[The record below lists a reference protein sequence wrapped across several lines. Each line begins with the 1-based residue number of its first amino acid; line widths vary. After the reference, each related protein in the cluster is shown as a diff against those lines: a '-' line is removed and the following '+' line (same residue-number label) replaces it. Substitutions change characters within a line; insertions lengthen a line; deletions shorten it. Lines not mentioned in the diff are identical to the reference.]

1 METQRI
7 SLYQAIEPRDATLT
21 KDGVLTNCYAED
33 NPEGVMIVKRG
44 GISEVTTLC
53 AGTGQGAYYFNG
65 LAVFVACDTLVMNR
79 VQVLLASVKA
89 GSV

>member
-7 SLYQAIEPRDATLT
+7 GLYSALEPRDSSMG
-21 KDGVLTNCYAED
+21 KDSILTNCYPEE
-33 NPEGVMIVKRG
+33 NPEGIAIVKRG
-44 GISEVTTLC
+44 GYSEVATLC

-79 VQVLLASVKA
+79 VQVLLATTKA
-89 GSV
+89 GGV